1 VTEVASAALESSRSI
16 GRYFSVISM
25 VPSLLFVLYVYG
37 LFAAGAWSGS
47 FEPAKA
53 LHAAGKLGVSEIV
66 ALLVAALVLGLVLH
80 PFQFSM
86 TQLLEGYWEG
96 SGIGRR
102 LALSRILHYRHVA
115 RTLNADAKKAEKA
128 WRRAVRHDRAARG
141 RLESGNPERRKHAEI
156 MWLDTE
162 PGDQMLA
169 DYLRAEAA
177 RGARGRFPIAARRTM
192 PTRLGNVLR
201 RYEDSA
207 GRQYGL
213 DFLRLA
219 PHFNLVAVKE
229 HREYVDDCRKGLD
242 LGVRLCV
249 LFGIATALS
258 VVLLVS
264 DGAWLLLS
272 FAPYC
277 VSYLAYRGAVSSAE
291 AYGTALS
298 TLIDLNRFALYEQLH
313 LPLPTDT
320 MAEKS
325 RNVQLLKLL
334 ADDESYPLRYA
345 SPTDGNPPSNN
356 TAASGA

>member
-1 VTEVASAALESSRSI
+1 MAEIASAAVEGGRSI
-16 GRYFSVISM
+16 GRYFTVISL

-37 LFAAGAWSGS
+37 LLAAGAWSGS

-53 LHAAGKLGVSEIV
+53 LQAAGKLGISEIV

-86 TQLLEGYWEG
+86 TQLLEGYWGG
-96 SGIGRR
+96 SGIGFR
-102 LALSRILHYRHVA
+102 LAQWRIRYYRRVA
-115 RTLNADAKKAEKA
+115 RGLKSDAEKA
-128 WRRAVRHDRAARG
+128 DNAWRSAVPDSRAA
-141 RLESGNPERRKHAEI
+141 LEETPEERQQAEVI
-156 MWLDTE
+156 FLETK
-162 PGDQMLA
+162 PGDLILA
-169 DYLRAEAA
+169 HYLRAEAFW
-177 RGARGRFPIAARRTM
+177 GARRRRFPGAARRMM

>member
-1 VTEVASAALESSRSI
+1 MADLASVALESGRSI
-16 GRYFSVISM
+16 GRYFTVISM

-66 ALLVAALVLGLVLH
+66 ALLVAALLLGLVLH

-86 TQLLEGYWEG
+86 TQLLEGYWGG
-96 SGIGRR
+96 SAIGLR
-102 LALSRILHYRHVA
+102 LARWRILRYRHVA
-115 RTLNADAKKAEKA
+115 LALKDTERKADNAWQDAALA
-128 WRRAVRHDRAARG
+128 GRAAQG
-141 RLESGNPERRKHAEI
+141 RDPEERRRKARLV
-156 MWLDTE
+156 LDSIR
-162 PGDQMLA
+162 GDPMLV

-177 RGARGRFPIAARRTM
+177 GVARRRFPLAGRRTM

-213 DFLRLA
+213 DFLRLS

-249 LFGIATALS
+249 LFVIATALS
-258 VVLLVS
+258 VVLLAS

-272 FAPYC
+272 LAPYF

-298 TLIDLNRFALYEQLH
+298 TLIDLDRFALYEQLH
-313 LPLPTDT
+313 LPPPADT
-320 MAEKS
+320 TAEKN
-325 RNVQLLKLL
+325 RNVQLMRMLTKRTPYFL
-334 ADDESYPLRYA
+334 EYE
-345 SPTDGNPPSNN
+345 SPTDESPVSDDV
-356 TAASGA
+356 TADDA